1 MDNSGPENEAKK
13 LRASIGQITL
23 LIRDLSETERTLEE
37 RIQKLHAELT
47 EPHDKVLF
55 NHRVDEVSCISAR
68 CEGCEE
74 LKLLK
79 CRQERS
85 MCLKRTVAFPTPF
98 ALDTY

>member
-1 MDNSGPENEAKK
+1 MDNSSPENEAKK

-37 RIQKLHAELT
+37 RIQKLHAERLNA
-47 EPHDKVLF
+47 KVLF
-55 NHRVDEVSCISAR
+55 NHGLEEVSCLSAR
-68 CEGCEE
+68 CKGCEE
-74 LKLLK
+74 LKLLI

-85 MCLKRTVAFPTPF
+85 MWLKGTVIFPTPF